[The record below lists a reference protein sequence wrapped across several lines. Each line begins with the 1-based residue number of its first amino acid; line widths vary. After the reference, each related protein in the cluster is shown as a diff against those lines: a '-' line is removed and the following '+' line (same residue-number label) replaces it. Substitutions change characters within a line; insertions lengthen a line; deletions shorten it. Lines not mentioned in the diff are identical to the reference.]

1 MAFLDDAKKGG
12 RVALTIVEIGLDNKL
27 SPSGVEH
34 HCDGQVP
41 WGQRFFASVSA
52 IDFAPTKLVFFDGLS
67 HVGQV
72 SISFQDFNFGAGD
85 YFARLFAINPFYFN
99 REIKIHTGY
108 VQDGFNFA
116 NFRTRLYFIKKM
128 DYDWESRKL
137 KITAKDLF
145 SKVDEKGV
153 TFPDEKRGKLKTDLS
168 IFSPGF
174 FLSSF
179 TGVFPDDI
187 FAGDPAGHYVIDKE
201 IILVTSLI
209 GQLVVFRASSG
220 TLLEEHKA
228 GALMRKIKVFN
239 DRNPIDALYDILATS
254 AGLSAHIDQNDWN
267 YIRDTYTL
275 GDYLNGVI
283 YNPLSIKAI
292 TKKICEQFALNIWW
306 DDELQK
312 LKIQAI
318 GYSLSEPKK
327 INWQENILNTGH
339 SYSVDIQKA
348 VTQTWFYYDKIDL
361 TKGDSS
367 ENYGALYIYYD
378 GNLEGEAGHRTTI
391 IRKLYADLVGSGGLG
406 VAVKTTSRIMAR
418 HKEGYQ
424 EITFR
429 LDAKDTGLNV
439 GDAVEIT
446 TVIIQDANGNPIL
459 RNFEVIEKEQISD
472 TVWQYKASYAG
483 KTLKARLITPNNMG
497 NYAAESAE
505 NKLKYMFIS
514 NNSGLMN
521 DASEGGTIV

>member
-85 YFARLFAINPFYFN
+85 YFARLFAMNPFYFN

-128 DYDWESRKL
+128 DYDWESRRL

-153 TFPDEKRGKLKTDLS
+153 TFPDEKRGKLKADL
-168 IFSPGF
+168 P
-174 FLSSF
+174 
-179 TGVFPDDI
+179 V
-187 FAGDPAGHYVIDKE
+187 FAGDSLASNAGYFPDEILAGNTDGYYAIDKE
-201 IILVTSLI
+201 IILIASNVVSR
-209 GQLVVFRASSG
+209 GQKG
-220 TLLEEHKA
+220 TVAAEHKIDV
-228 GALMRKIKVFN
+228 LMRKIIVFN

-267 YIRDTYTL
+267 YIRDNYTL
-275 GDYLNGVI
+275 GDYLNGTI
-283 YNPLSIKAI
+283 SNPLSIKAI

-312 LKIQAI
+312 WKATSYIPFSQKTLGHTYHIGHGAAI
-318 GYSLSEPKK
+318 SNSIKHAKFFNLEEVLAYRKSIHLFFGDLMKLCNIEATAFDTLVLPVLNLLVRGEAEITVEFVNTLMEFVPQDELEAAMKVAGKFVTTPEP
-327 INWQENILNTGH
+327 
-339 SYSVDIQKA
+339 QKA
-348 VTQTWFYYDKIDL
+348 
-361 TKGDSS
+361 
-367 ENYGALYIYYD
+367 
-378 GNLEGEAGHRTTI
+378 
-391 IRKLYADLVGSGGLG
+391 
-406 VAVKTTSRIMAR
+406 
-418 HKEGYQ
+418 
-424 EITFR
+424 
-429 LDAKDTGLNV
+429 
-439 GDAVEIT
+439 
-446 TVIIQDANGNPIL
+446 
-459 RNFEVIEKEQISD
+459 
-472 TVWQYKASYAG
+472 
-483 KTLKARLITPNNMG
+483 
-497 NYAAESAE
+497 AAAAAACCGCLS
-505 NKLKYMFIS
+505 
-514 NNSGLMN
+514 
-521 DASEGGTIV
+521 

>member
-12 RVALTIVEIGLDNKL
+12 RIALTIVEIGLDNKL

-72 SISFQDFNFGAGD
+72 SISFQDFNYGAGD
-85 YFARLFAINPFYFN
+85 YFARLFSMNPFYFN

-128 DYDWESRKL
+128 DYDWESRRL

-145 SKVDEKGV
+145 SKVDERGL
-153 TFPDEKRGKLKTDLS
+153 TFPEEKRGKLKADLP
-168 IFSPGF
+168 IFAGDS
-174 FLSSF
+174 LASNS
-179 TGVFPDDI
+179 VYFPDDI
-187 FAGDPAGHYVIDKE
+187 LASGTDGYYAIDKE
-201 IILVTSLI
+201 IILIASNVVSR
-209 GQLVVFRASSG
+209 GQKG
-220 TLLEEHKA
+220 TVAAEHKIDV
-228 GALMRKIKVFN
+228 LMRKIIVFN

-275 GDYLNGVI
+275 GDYLNGTI
-283 YNPLSIKAI
+283 SNPLSIKAI

-348 VTQTWFYYDKIDL
+348 VTQTWFYYDKIDF

-367 ENYGALYIYYD
+367 ENYGALYVYYD

-391 IRKLYADLVGSGGLG
+391 IRKLYSDLVGAGGLG

-446 TVIIQDANGNPIL
+446 TVIIQDANGNPLL

-483 KTLKARLITPNNMG
+483 KTLTARLITPNNMG

-514 NNSGLMN
+514 NNSGLMG
-521 DASEGGTIV
+521 DGSEGGTIV